1 MSNGAA
7 IGKIGSKFVIPA
19 DASSCASNLFQHGT
33 VLYKLLAMHFQLHTA
48 EENIFF
54 ILKSSL

>member
-7 IGKIGSKFVIPA
+7 IGRIGSKFVISA
-19 DASSCASNLFQHGT
+19 DASSGATKLFQHGT

-48 EENIFF
+48 EENVFF
-54 ILKSSL
+54 ILISSL